1 MEILLLIA
9 LIIVL
14 VIFLN
19 KIASKI
25 DIIQHN
31 FYETNRKLDHYIKLT
46 ESVGKTTASDS
57 QPVKTPKQDVAPI
70 ALQPIEP
77 ILEKTIIEALAFTN
91 ELPIVERKEEKV
103 PDISLRPISIEK
115 PIEPK
120 EVQKPTVTLPE
131 RKSWWENFKEQNPD
145 LERFIGENLI
155 NKLGILILVLGIS
168 YFVKFA
174 IDKDWIGEPAR
185 VGIGILAGGIV
196 MLVAHKLRL
205 NYKPF
210 SSVLVAGAISIFYF
224 TIVVAFHD
232 YHLFSQTVAFIIMVF
247 ITAFSAFIS
256 VSYDRMELA
265 ALTLIGGFAAPFMV
279 STGSGNY
286 LVLFSYITILNV
298 GILLIAYYKKWGF
311 INLLSYIFT
320 VMLFGGWLSTIIGEK
335 TAPYLGAL
343 LFGFVFYLIFVLMNV
358 LNNIK
363 TKTSFSNTQLSILV
377 SNTFLFYGAGIIIL
391 ENSWPQY
398 KGMFTLI
405 LGVFNFSFAWLLYK
419 KLDMDQ
425 KVIYILIGLTLT
437 FVTLAIPIQFE
448 GNYITL
454 FWAAEAVLLMWLAR
468 KSKIENFRF
477 GSVIVH
483 ILMFIS
489 LVMDWAYIYSNNNRL
504 TIIANKAFLT
514 GIFAVASYIALL
526 KVLKQDSGSYKA
538 FGLVF
543 NVEYYVKFLQ
553 VFVVVLIYIVGF
565 IELRYQAF
573 AYLESPYTVY
583 SLIALYHL
591 LFSAAVIQL
600 YCIGKS
606 PLAQKIGSLLGVIN
620 TVAFIL
626 VFLLFAHNEVK
637 AYISAEIASKF
648 AYWLHFALL
657 ATVLY
662 TVIQVYKMNHE
673 IILTKFRG
681 KSLLPWIV
689 VFFLVYLTSS
699 ELMLN
704 GLALS
709 LNPVTAEDL
718 TAAHQ
723 LIQYTNYTNQNLYSV
738 LANRN
743 IATVSNQII
752 KTGYP
757 ILWGVIAFML
767 LILGIKKQLKNMR
780 IAALILLGITIAKLF
795 IFDIRN
801 ASETGKIVAFILLGV
816 LILVISFVYQK
827 IKLLVVADKPEDN
840 TIESPNENN

>member
-1 MEILLLIA
+1 MEIILIIA
-9 LIIVL
+9 LIIIL
-14 VIFLN
+14 VVFLN
-19 KIASKI
+19 KISSKI
-25 DIIQHN
+25 DVIQHN
-31 FYETNRKLDHYIKLT
+31 FYETNRRLDHYIKLA
-46 ESVGKTTASDS
+46 ESREK
-57 QPVKTPKQDVAPI
+57 PVAADP
-70 ALQPIEP
+70 QPITTPEP
-77 ILEKTIIEALAFTN
+77 EVIPIVPHPIETIVEKTVIETPEPAD

-103 PDISLRPISIEK
+103 PDVSLRPVAIEK
-115 PIEPK
+115 PIEPQTI
-120 EVQKPTVTLPE
+120 QKPSIPLPE
-131 RKSWWENFKEQNPD
+131 SKSWWENFKEQNPD

-155 NKLGILILVLGIS
+155 NKIGILILVLGIS

-174 IDKDWIGEPAR
+174 IDKNWIGEPAR
-185 VGIGILAGGIV
+185 VGVGILAGGIV

-205 NYKPF
+205 NYKAF

-232 YHLFSQTVAFIIMVF
+232 YHLFSQTVAFIIMVV
-247 ITAFSAFIS
+247 ITVFSAFIS

-286 LVLFSYITILNV
+286 VVLFSYITILNV

-320 VMLFGGWLSTIIGEK
+320 VILFGGWLITIIGPEK
-335 TAPYLGAL
+335 APYLGAL
-343 LFGFVFYLIFVLMNV
+343 IFGFVFYLIFILMNIV
-358 LNNIK
+358 NNIK

-377 SNTFLFYGAGIIIL
+377 SNTFLFYAAGIVIF

-398 KGMFTLI
+398 KGMFTLL
-405 LGVFNFSFAWLLYK
+405 LGIFNFCFAWLLYK

-437 FVTLAIPIQFE
+437 FVTLAIPIQFN

-483 ILMFIS
+483 MLMFIS
-489 LVMDWAYIYSNNNRL
+489 LVMDWGQIYSQNDSL
-504 TIIANKAFLT
+504 IIIANRAFLT
-514 GIFAVASYIALL
+514 GAFAVVSFIALL

-538 FGLVF
+538 LGLIF
-543 NVEYYVKFLQ
+543 NVENYVKFIQL
-553 VFVVVLIYIVGF
+553 FVVLLIYIVGF

-573 AYLESPYTVY
+573 SYLESAYAVY

-606 PLAQKIGSLLGVIN
+606 QIAQKIGSIMGCIN
-620 TVAFIL
+620 IIVFIL
-626 VFLLFAHNEVK
+626 FFSLFAFNEVE

-657 ATVLY
+657 AAVLY
-662 TVIQVYKMNHE
+662 TAMQVYTMNSKM
-673 IILTKFRG
+673 ILTEFRG
-681 KSLLPWIV
+681 KSFLPWIV
-689 VFFLVYLTSS
+689 VIFLVYLASS

-704 GLALS
+704 ALALS
-709 LNPVTAEDL
+709 LNPITQEDI
-718 TAAHQ
+718 TTAHQ
-723 LIQYTNYTNQNLYSV
+723 LIKYTNYTNQNLYSV

-743 IATVSNQII
+743 ITTVSNQII
-752 KTGYP
+752 KTGFP
-757 ILWGVIAFML
+757 ILWGVIAFLL
-767 LILGIKKQLKNMR
+767 LILGIKKQLKNIR
-780 IAALILLGITIAKLF
+780 IAALILLGITIVKLF
-795 IFDIRN
+795 IYDIRN
-801 ASETGKIVAFILLGV
+801 ASETGKIIAFILLGV

-827 IKLLVVADKPEDN
+827 LKLLVIAGKPDDN
-840 TIESPNENN
+840 TIESSNENN

>member
-1 MEILLLIA
+1 MEIILIIA
-9 LIIVL
+9 LIIIL
-14 VIFLN
+14 VVFLN
-19 KIASKI
+19 KISSKI
-25 DIIQHN
+25 DVIQHN
-31 FYETNRKLDHYIKLT
+31 FYETNRRLDHYIKLA
-46 ESVGKTTASDS
+46 ESREKPVVTDS
-57 QPVKTPKQDVAPI
+57 QPITTLESEVTPIVPK
-70 ALQPIEP
+70 PIEP
-77 ILEKTIIEALAFTN
+77 IVEKTVIETPVE
-91 ELPIVERKEEKV
+91 ELPIVERNEEKA
-103 PDISLRPISIEK
+103 PDISLRPVAIEK
-115 PIEPK
+115 PIEPQTI
-120 EVQKPTVTLPE
+120 QKPSIPLPE
-131 RKSWWENFKEQNPD
+131 SKSWWENFKEQNPD

-155 NKLGILILVLGIS
+155 NKIGILILVLGIS

-174 IDKDWIGEPAR
+174 IDKNWIGEPAR
-185 VGIGILAGGIV
+185 VGVGILAGGIV

-205 NYKPF
+205 NYKAF

-232 YHLFSQTVAFIIMVF
+232 YHLFSQTVAFIIMVV

-286 LVLFSYITILNV
+286 VVLFSYITILNV

-320 VMLFGGWLSTIIGEK
+320 VILFGGWVITIIGPEK
-335 TAPYLGAL
+335 APYLGAL
-343 LFGFVFYLIFVLMNV
+343 IFGFVFYLIFILMNIV
-358 LNNIK
+358 NNIK

-377 SNTFLFYGAGIIIL
+377 SNTFLFYAAGIVIF

-398 KGMFTLI
+398 KGMFTLL
-405 LGVFNFSFAWLLYK
+405 LGIFNFCFAWLLYK

-437 FVTLAIPIQFE
+437 FVTLAIPIQFN

-483 ILMFIS
+483 MLMFIS
-489 LVMDWAYIYSNNNRL
+489 LVMDWGQIYSQNDSL
-504 TIIANKAFLT
+504 IIIANRAFLT
-514 GIFAVASYIALL
+514 GAFAVASFIALL

-538 FGLVF
+538 LGLIF
-543 NVEYYVKFLQ
+543 NVESYVKFIQL
-553 VFVVVLIYIVGF
+553 FVVLLIYIVGF
-565 IELRYQAF
+565 IELRYQTF
-573 AYLESPYTVY
+573 SYLESAYAVY

-591 LFSAAVIQL
+591 LFSVAVIQL

-606 PLAQKIGSLLGVIN
+606 QIAQKIGSIMGSIN
-620 TVAFIL
+620 IIVFIL
-626 VFLLFAHNEVK
+626 FFSLFAYNEVE

-657 ATVLY
+657 VAALY
-662 TVIQVYKMNHE
+662 TAMQVYKMNSKM
-673 IILTKFRG
+673 ILTEFRG
-681 KSLLPWIV
+681 KSFLPWIV
-689 VFFLVYLTSS
+689 VIFLVYLASS

-704 GLALS
+704 ALALS
-709 LNPVTAEDL
+709 LNPITQEDI

-723 LIQYTNYTNQNLYSV
+723 LIKYTNYTDQNLYSV

-743 IATVSNQII
+743 ITTVSNQII
-752 KTGYP
+752 KTGFP
-757 ILWGVIAFML
+757 ILWGIIAFLL
-767 LILGIKKQLKNMR
+767 LILGIKKQLKNIR
-780 IAALILLGITIAKLF
+780 IAALILLGITIVKLF
-795 IFDIRN
+795 IYDIRN
-801 ASETGKIVAFILLGV
+801 ASETGKIIAFILLGV

-827 IKLLVVADKPEDN
+827 LKLLVIAGKPDDN
-840 TIESPNENN
+840 TIESSNENN